1 MICSFAGFGT
11 FDKSLNHL
19 LGKKNEVE
27 RLNQH
32 ENHMETRGGKRCTE
46 RDMLSMSLINVKFAT

>member
-19 LGKKNEVE
+19 LGKKNGVE

-32 ENHMETRGGKRCTE
+32 ENHMETRGGKQGAQKEIC
-46 RDMLSMSLINVKFAT
+46 SVCHS